1 MRGLLTAVLILLAGP
16 ADAYCKLALALGL
29 DISSSVNAHEYGLQL
44 NGLAYAIETPE
55 VINAILSPEGSH
67 IEAAVYEWS
76 GYEQQDVIIGW
87 TTLDSPAAVRAY
99 ASRLRAHRRQYSE
112 FATALGKGVEFG
124 ARLLATA
131 PDCGRRVLDVSGDG
145 VNNVGVGP
153 EYFRGLG
160 LYNGIV
166 INGLVIL
173 GAFPDPSVYYRK
185 NVMHGPEAFVAI
197 ARDFDS
203 FRDVM
208 IGKLLRE
215 IGAEMVVGERR

>member
-1 MRGLLTAVLILLAGP
+1 MRGLLTALLVLMASP

-55 VINAILSPEGSH
+55 VINAILSPEGGF
-67 IEAAVYEWS
+67 IEATVYEWS

-87 TTLDSPAAVRAY
+87 TTLDSPEAVHAF
-99 ASRLRAHRRQYSE
+99 ANRLRAHRRQYSE

-124 ARLLATA
+124 ARLLRTA
-131 PDCGRRVLDVSGDG
+131 PECGRRVLDVSGDG

-153 EYFRGLG
+153 EYFREIGLFD
-160 LYNGIV
+160 GIV

-173 GAFPDPSVYYRK
+173 GAFPDPSAYYRR

-197 ARDFDS
+197 ARDFDAY
-203 FRDVM
+203 RDAM

-215 IGAEMVVGERR
+215 ISAEMVVGER